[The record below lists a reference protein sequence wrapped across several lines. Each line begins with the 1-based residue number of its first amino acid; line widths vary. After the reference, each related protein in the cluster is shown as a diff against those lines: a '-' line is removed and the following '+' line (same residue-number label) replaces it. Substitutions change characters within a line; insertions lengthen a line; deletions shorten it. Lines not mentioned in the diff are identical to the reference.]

1 MKAIR
6 VPLLGTV
13 AVVALMLAAVTAA
26 GAAGVTTQTRDVVG
40 QGMGGPVV
48 SPDGATIQRSDSGV
62 SAKLRMPTPE
72 PDSYV
77 YPGTDSIPGN
87 PLQPPATGL
96 VGFPPAVPGHPEA
109 YSLWVFVFNDPSVC
123 ASDPCTIADFNANL
137 GTAGAFNAGGHLV
150 GGGNLQLSG
159 RVTLSSTPFVGAM
172 LTNPQ
177 GAEVHLAVAPH
188 GALDPALLPEM
199 INLPIGNP
207 PYWWLA
213 IFQAE

>member
-1 MKAIR
+1 MRRRTLTLVTGAAAIA
-6 VPLLGTV
+6 TI
-13 AVVALMLAAVTAA
+13 
-26 GAAGVTTQTRDVVG
+26 AAGVAFATPGVTTETANVVG
-40 QGMGGPVV
+40 QGLSGPVV
-48 SPDGATIQRSDSGV
+48 SLDGATIQRSDSGISV
-62 SAKLRMPTPE
+62 RLTMPTPE
-72 PDSYV
+72 PGSYF

-87 PLQPPATGL
+87 PLQPPATGP

-123 ASDPCTIADFNANL
+123 VGDPCTIADFNANL

-150 GGGNLQLSG
+150 GGATLQLSG
-159 RVTLSSTPFVGAM
+159 RVMLSSTPFAGAM

-188 GALDPALLPEM
+188 GALDPALLPQM

-213 IFQAE
+213 IFAL